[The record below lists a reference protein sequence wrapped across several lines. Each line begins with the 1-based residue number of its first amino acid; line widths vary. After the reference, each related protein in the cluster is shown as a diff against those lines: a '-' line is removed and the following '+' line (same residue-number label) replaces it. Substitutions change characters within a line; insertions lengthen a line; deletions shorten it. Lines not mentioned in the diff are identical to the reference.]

1 MKNFPQG
8 QIHTDLLSCLQG
20 TGLSHFYSQKLWLFS
35 ALEVFLCSLAMCKKI
50 ILLGTS
56 ATETATNKPSV
67 ILAKCFDSIPVIP
80 SEKYTF
86 EIYVKHLKIQC
97 PGPYSSNIELHFAE
111 MVSGLLYILHSL
123 PVTLMHSQY
132 GESLLKE
139 RKEIFL
145 TAFNFKKSVSKQWLF
160 ISL

>member
-20 TGLSHFYSQKLWLFS
+20 TGLSHFYSQKLQLFS

-67 ILAKCFDSIPVIP
+67 ILARCFDSIPVIP
-80 SEKYTF
+80 SQKSAF
-86 EIYVKHLKIQC
+86 KICVKHLKLQS
-97 PGPYSSNIELHFAE
+97 PGPYSSNTQLCFAE

-123 PVTLMHSQY
+123 PVTLMPGQH
-132 GESLLKE
+132 GESLLK
-139 RKEIFL
+139 
-145 TAFNFKKSVSKQWLF
+145 
-160 ISL
+160 